1 MDCLDFPERFSV
13 AEWRDGVSVFD
24 RLTGDTHALDWASYD
39 LFLLSSQHS
48 VDDCFDAKMV
58 ACLSHRMSCSNEELL
73 VFGRDLL
80 AKMVQLG
87 LINPG
92 PDNCQP

>member
-58 ACLSHRMSCSNEELL
+58 ACLKQRMSGSNEEFL

-80 AKMVQLG
+80 AKLVQLG

-92 PDNCQP
+92 MDNCQP